1 LTHSGWLE
9 CAAQHDKLKC
19 IGHFVD
25 AFRGGLSVISDTT
38 TEVWWGNLVVRS
50 GKLGLC
56 ACYTPKLDSRPT
68 FPTIMTSVLE
78 IIPLGGIGEFGM
90 NCMALRYGDEMI
102 ILDAGMGFPE
112 ETAYGVDVSIPNFEF
127 LEPYRD
133 DITAIVLT
141 HGHEDHLG
149 ALPYILKRFNVPVY
163 CSHFTAGLAES
174 KLEEHE
180 LLGDVLLHR
189 VEPRDVVE
197 LGAFTV
203 EFIRVS
209 HSLVDCFSLAIKTP
223 VGTIIHTGDYK
234 VDETPVIGEPIDLR
248 SFRRY
253 GQDGVLAL
261 LSDSTN
267 ATVPGRTP
275 SERAVIPAFEEIF
288 VEAKGRIIVAAFA
301 SSIHRLQIVMDVSQQ
316 FNRRVC
322 VLGRSMQKNV
332 EVADRLGYL
341 DIPDGLLVSLNQAK
355 LMSDA
360 EVVFLVTGS
369 QGESRAALS
378 QMATQSYK
386 GLTIDEGDTVVLS
399 ARIIPG
405 NERLISRM
413 IGFIY
418 KRGANIIEEKRR
430 LIHVS
435 GHASQEDI
443 RILTEAVRPRYVVPI
458 HGEYR
463 MLFRHK
469 EFVKNH
475 LGYAEDDIILIENG
489 DVLEL
494 DGERAAVIDKREVG
508 RTFIDDSGF
517 EEISSDL
524 IRERKQLA
532 YEGTITLAVTIRDD
546 TGELLGDPR
555 IVARGVRGL
564 SSNGLGSLG
573 QSSGDDGVAENDMLK
588 GALLVVS
595 AALAGASRQT
605 LEDDS
610 LLKEHLRVEL
620 KRFIQKQTGSRP
632 VIMPM
637 IIRV

>member
-1 LTHSGWLE
+1 VS
-9 CAAQHDKLKC
+9 
-19 IGHFVD
+19 
-25 AFRGGLSVISDTT
+25 
-38 TEVWWGNLVVRS
+38 N
-50 GKLGLC
+50 
-56 ACYTPKLDSRPT
+56 
-68 FPTIMTSVLE
+68 VLE
-78 IIPLGGIGEFGM
+78 IVPLGGIGEFGM
-90 NCMALRYGDEMI
+90 NCMAVRYGDEML

-112 ETAYGVDVSIPNFEF
+112 ESAYGVDVSIPDFEF
-127 LEPYRD
+127 LEEYREN
-133 DITAIVLT
+133 ITAIVLT

-149 ALPYILKRFNVPVY
+149 ALPYILKKFNVPVY

-180 LLGDVLLHR
+180 ILGDVLLHR
-189 VEPRDVVE
+189 VAPRDVVQ
-197 LGAFTV
+197 LGAFEV

-209 HSLVDCFSLAIKTP
+209 HSLVDCFSLAIRTP

-253 GQDGVLAL
+253 GQEGVLAL

-288 VEAKGRIIVAAFA
+288 GEARGRIIVAAFA
-301 SSIHRLQIVMDVSQQ
+301 SSIHRIQIVLDVAQQ
-316 FNRRVC
+316 FNRKVC

-341 DIPDGLLVSLNQAK
+341 DIPDGLLVGLNDLKYLA
-355 LMSDA
+355 DN
-360 EVVFLVTGS
+360 EVVLLVTGS
-369 QGESRAALS
+369 QGEWRAALF
-378 QMATQSYK
+378 QMATQVYK

-405 NERLISRM
+405 NERAISRL

-430 LIHVS
+430 LVHVS

-443 RILTEAVRPRYVVPI
+443 RIMTEAVRPKFVVPI

-475 LGYAEDDIILIENG
+475 LGYAEENIVLIENG

-494 DGERAAVIDKREVG
+494 DGERAAVVNKREIG
-508 RTFIDDSGF
+508 RTFIDETGF
-517 EEISSDL
+517 EEIPRETV
-524 IRERKQLA
+524 RERRQIANDGLV
-532 YEGTITLAVTIRDD
+532 TLIVTINSQ
-546 TGELLGDPR
+546 TGELEAPPE
-555 IVARGVRGL
+555 IVAKGVRGFD
-564 SSNGLGSLG
+564 STNGFSE
-573 QSSGDDGVAENDMLK
+573 DARRVVA
-588 GALLVVS
+588 
-595 AALAGASRQT
+595 AAIAGASRDM
-605 LEDDS
+605 LRDES
-610 LLKEHLRVEL
+610 RLKEHVRVEL
-620 KRFIQKQTGSRP
+620 KRFIQKQTGARP
-632 VIMPM
+632 VIMPVVQQ
-637 IIRV
+637 I

>member
-1 LTHSGWLE
+1 
-9 CAAQHDKLKC
+9 
-19 IGHFVD
+19 
-25 AFRGGLSVISDTT
+25 
-38 TEVWWGNLVVRS
+38 
-50 GKLGLC
+50 
-56 ACYTPKLDSRPT
+56 
-68 FPTIMTSVLE
+68 
-78 IIPLGGIGEFGM
+78 
-90 NCMALRYGDEMI
+90 MAVRYGDEML

-112 ETAYGVDVSIPNFEF
+112 ESAYGVDVCIPDFSF
-127 LEPYRD
+127 LEEYRD
-133 DITAIVLT
+133 NITAIVLT

-149 ALPYILKRFNVPVY
+149 ALPYLLKKFNVPVY

-174 KLEEHE
+174 KLEEHD
-180 LLGDVLLHR
+180 LTGDTLLHR
-189 VEPRDVVE
+189 VEPRDIVDIGV
-197 LGAFTV
+197 FTV

-253 GQDGVLAL
+253 GQEGVLAL

-288 VEAKGRIIVAAFA
+288 SESRGRIIVAAFA
-301 SSIHRLQIVMDVSQQ
+301 SSIHRLQIVLDVAQQ
-316 FNRRVC
+316 FNRKVC

-355 LMSDA
+355 EMSDH
-360 EVVFLVTGS
+360 ELVLLVTGS

-378 QMATQSYK
+378 QMATQVYK
-386 GLTIDEGDTVVLS
+386 GITIEEGDTVVLS

-413 IGFIY
+413 IGHIY

-443 RILTEAVRPRYVVPI
+443 RIMTEAVRPKFLVPI

-475 LGYAEDDIILIENG
+475 LGFAEENIILIENG

-494 DGERAAVIDKREVG
+494 DGERATVVNKRDIG

-517 EEISSDL
+517 DEIDGETV
-524 IRERKQLA
+524 RQRKQMA
-532 YEGTITLAVTIRDD
+532 YEGIITLVVTIDAE
-546 TGELLGDPR
+546 TGEMEAEPE
-555 IVARGVRGL
+555 IVARGVRGFDC
-564 SSNGLGSLG
+564 SNGLMKEA
-573 QSSGDDGVAENDMLK
+573 QRIVA
-588 GALLVVS
+588 AS
-595 AALAGASRQT
+595 IAGASRDT
-605 LEDDS
+605 LRDET
-610 LLKEHLRVEL
+610 LLKEHVRVEL
-620 KRFIQKQTGSRP
+620 KRFIQKLVGSKP
-632 VIMPM
+632 VILPVVV
-637 IIRV
+637 RV

>member
-1 LTHSGWLE
+1 
-9 CAAQHDKLKC
+9 
-19 IGHFVD
+19 V
-25 AFRGGLSVISDTT
+25 
-38 TEVWWGNLVVRS
+38 GN
-50 GKLGLC
+50 
-56 ACYTPKLDSRPT
+56 
-68 FPTIMTSVLE
+68 VLE

-90 NCMALRYGDEMI
+90 NCMAVRYDDEMI

-112 ETAYGVDVSIPNFEF
+112 ESAYGVDVSVPDFDF
-127 LEPYRD
+127 LEEYREQ
-133 DITAIVLT
+133 ITAIILT

-149 ALPYILKRFNVPVY
+149 ALPYILKKFNVPVY
-163 CSHFTAGLAES
+163 ASHFTVGLAES
-174 KLEEHE
+174 KLDEHD
-180 LLGDVLLHR
+180 LLGDTLIHR

-197 LGAFTV
+197 LGPFKI

-248 SFRRY
+248 TFRRY
-253 GQDGVLAL
+253 GQEGVLAL

-288 VEAKGRIIVAAFA
+288 SESKGRIVVAAFA
-301 SSIHRLQIVMDVSQQ
+301 SSIHRLQIVLDVAQQ
-316 FNRRVC
+316 FGRRVC

-332 EVADRLGYL
+332 EIADRLGYL
-341 DIPDGLLVSLNQAK
+341 DIPDGLMVSLNETK
-355 LMSDA
+355 HLDDD

-386 GLTIDEGDTVVLS
+386 GLTIEEGDTVVLS

-405 NERLISRM
+405 NERAISRL
-413 IGFIY
+413 IGAIY

-443 RILTEAVRPRYVVPI
+443 KIMTEAVRPKYVVPI

-469 EFVKNH
+469 EFIKNH
-475 LGYAEDDIILIENG
+475 LSYDEEHIILIENG

-494 DGERAAVIDKREVG
+494 DGERATVVEKREVG
-508 RTFIDDSGF
+508 RTFIDESGF
-517 EEISSDL
+517 EEIDRETV
-524 IRERKQLA
+524 RERKQIA
-532 YEGTITLAVTIRDD
+532 YDGVVTLVITINEE
-546 TGELLGDPR
+546 TGAMEAPPE
-555 IVARGVRGL
+555 IVARGVIGL
-564 SSNGLGSLG
+564 EGSNGYHEDA
-573 QSSGDDGVAENDMLK
+573 QRIITETIENATLK
-588 GALLVVS
+588 E
-595 AALAGASRQT
+595 RQDT
-605 LEDDS
+605 G
-610 LLKEHLRVEL
+610 LLKERVRVEV
-620 KRFIQKQTGSRP
+620 KRFLQKQTGAKP
-632 VIMPM
+632 VITPV
-637 IIRV
+637 IVQV

>member
-1 LTHSGWLE
+1 
-9 CAAQHDKLKC
+9 
-19 IGHFVD
+19 V
-25 AFRGGLSVISDTT
+25 
-38 TEVWWGNLVVRS
+38 GN
-50 GKLGLC
+50 
-56 ACYTPKLDSRPT
+56 
-68 FPTIMTSVLE
+68 VLE

-90 NCMALRYGDEMI
+90 NCMAVRYEDEMI

-112 ETAYGVDVSIPNFEF
+112 ESAYGVDVSVPDFDF
-127 LEPYRD
+127 LEEYREQ
-133 DITAIVLT
+133 ITAIILT

-149 ALPYILKRFNVPVY
+149 ALPYILKKFNVPVY
-163 CSHFTAGLAES
+163 ASHFTVGLAES
-174 KLEEHE
+174 KLEEHD
-180 LLGDVLLHR
+180 LLGDVLIHR
-189 VEPRDVVE
+189 VEPRDTVV
-197 LGAFTV
+197 LGPFKI

-209 HSLVDCFSLAIKTP
+209 HSLVDCFSLAITTP

-248 SFRRY
+248 TFRRY
-253 GQDGVLAL
+253 GQEGVLAL

-288 VEAKGRIIVAAFA
+288 AEAAGRIVVAAFA
-301 SSIHRLQIVMDVSQQ
+301 SSIHRLQIVLDVAQQ
-316 FNRRVC
+316 YGRKVC

-332 EVADRLGYL
+332 EIADRLGYL
-341 DIPDGLLVSLNQAK
+341 DIPDGLMVSLNETK
-355 LMSDA
+355 RMDDN
-360 EVVFLVTGS
+360 EIVFLVTGS

-386 GLTIDEGDTVVLS
+386 GLTIEEGDTVVLS

-405 NERLISRM
+405 NERAISRL
-413 IGFIY
+413 IGCIY

-443 RILTEAVRPRYVVPI
+443 KIMTEAVRPKFVVPI

-475 LGYAEDDIILIENG
+475 LGYAEENIILIENG

-494 DGERAAVIDKREVG
+494 DGERAVVVDKREVG

-517 EEISSDL
+517 EEIDRETV
-524 IRERKQLA
+524 RERKQIA
-532 YEGTITLAVTIRDD
+532 YDGVITLVIKINER
-546 TGELLGDPR
+546 TGEMEAPAE
-555 IVARGVRGL
+555 IVARGVIGL
-564 SSNGLGSLG
+564 DGSNGYHKEAQRIIAESV
-573 QSSGDDGVAENDMLK
+573 SS
-588 GALLVVS
+588 
-595 AALAGASRQT
+595 ASPTERQD
-605 LEDDS
+605 LS
-610 LLKEHLRVEL
+610 LLKERIRLDV
-620 KRFIQKQTGSRP
+620 KRFLQKQTGAKP
-632 VIMPM
+632 VITP
-637 IIRV
+637 VLVQV

>member
-1 LTHSGWLE
+1 
-9 CAAQHDKLKC
+9 
-19 IGHFVD
+19 
-25 AFRGGLSVISDTT
+25 
-38 TEVWWGNLVVRS
+38 
-50 GKLGLC
+50 
-56 ACYTPKLDSRPT
+56 
-68 FPTIMTSVLE
+68 
-78 IIPLGGIGEFGM
+78 M
-90 NCMALRYGDEMI
+90 NCMAVRYGDEML

-112 ETAYGVDVSIPNFEF
+112 ESAYGVDVSIPNFEF
-127 LEPYRD
+127 LEEFREN
-133 DITAIVLT
+133 ITAIILT

-174 KLEEHE
+174 KLEEHG
-180 LLGDVLLHR
+180 LLDDTLIHR
-189 VEPRDVVE
+189 VAPRDIVD
-197 LGAFTV
+197 LGAFSI

-248 SFRRY
+248 TLRSY
-253 GQDGVLAL
+253 GREGVLAL
-261 LSDSTN
+261 FSDSTN

-288 VEAKGRIIVAAFA
+288 GEAKGRIIVAAFA
-301 SSIHRLQIVMDVSQQ
+301 SSIHRLQIVLDVAQQ

-341 DIPDGLLVSLNQAK
+341 DVPDGLLVSLNQAK
-355 LMSDA
+355 QMSDD
-360 EVVFLVTGS
+360 EIVFLVTGS
-369 QGESRAALS
+369 QGETRAALS
-378 QMATQSYK
+378 QMSTQSYK
-386 GLTIDEGDTVVLS
+386 GLMIEEGDTVVLS

-405 NERLISRM
+405 NERVISRM
-413 IGFIY
+413 IGMIY

-430 LIHVS
+430 LVHVS

-443 RILTEAVRPRYVVPI
+443 RIMTEAVRPKFVVPI

-475 LGYAEDDIILIENG
+475 LSYAEENIVLIENG

-494 DGERAAVIDKREVG
+494 DGERAAIVDKREIK

-517 EEISSDL
+517 EEIEFETV
-524 IRERKQLA
+524 RERKKMA
-532 YEGTITLAVTIRDD
+532 YEGMVTLIVSINTR
-546 TGELLGDPR
+546 TGGLETPPQF
-555 IVARGVRGL
+555 VAQGVRGFE
-564 SSNGLGSLG
+564 SPN
-573 QSSGDDGVAENDMLK
+573 GVAVSSPRSQVPGNGSTHLLK
-588 GALLVVS
+588 GAQQVVT
-595 AALAGASRQT
+595 AALAGESKKM
-605 LEDDS
+605 LDDES
-610 LLKEHLRVEL
+610 LLKEHVRVEL
-620 KRFIQKQTGSRP
+620 KRFIQKETGAKP
-632 VIMPM
+632 VIVPV
-637 IIRV
+637 IQQV

>member
-1 LTHSGWLE
+1 MS
-9 CAAQHDKLKC
+9 
-19 IGHFVD
+19 
-25 AFRGGLSVISDTT
+25 
-38 TEVWWGNLVVRS
+38 N
-50 GKLGLC
+50 
-56 ACYTPKLDSRPT
+56 
-68 FPTIMTSVLE
+68 VLE

-90 NCMALRYGDEMI
+90 NCMAVRYEDEMI

-112 ETAYGVDVSIPNFEF
+112 ETAYGVDVCIPNFDF
-127 LEPYRD
+127 LEEYRD
-133 DITAIVLT
+133 NITAIVLT

-149 ALPYILKRFNVPVY
+149 ALPYILKKFNVPVY

-174 KLEEHE
+174 KLDEHD
-180 LLGDVLLHR
+180 LLGDTLLHR
-189 VEPRDVVE
+189 VAPRDVVDI
-197 LGAFTV
+197 GVFSV

-209 HSLVDCFSLAIKTP
+209 HSLVDCFSLAISTP

-253 GQDGVLAL
+253 GQEGVLAL

-288 VEAKGRIIVAAFA
+288 AEAPGRIIVAAFA
-301 SSIHRLQIVMDVSQQ
+301 SSIHRLQIVLDVAQQ
-316 FNRRVC
+316 FNRKVC
-322 VLGRSMQKNV
+322 VLGRSMLKNV
-332 EVADRLGYL
+332 DVADRLNYL
-341 DIPDGLLVSLNQAK
+341 DIPDGLLVPLNEAK
-355 LMSDA
+355 QMRDHK
-360 EVVFLVTGS
+360 VVFLVTGS

-378 QMATQSYK
+378 QMANQSYK

-413 IGFIY
+413 IGMIY

-443 RILTEAVRPRYVVPI
+443 RIMTEAVRPKFVIPI

-475 LGYAEDDIILIENG
+475 LGYAEENIILIENG

-494 DGERAAVIDKREVG
+494 DGERAVVIEKREVP

-517 EEISSDL
+517 EEITGETV
-524 IRERKQLA
+524 RQRKQLA
-532 YEGTITLAVTIRDD
+532 YEGMVTLVVTINAE
-546 TGELLGDPR
+546 TGELQSPPE
-555 IVARGVRGL
+555 IVARGVRGFDT
-564 SSNGLGSLG
+564 SNGVA
-573 QSSGDDGVAENDMLK
+573 DDAQRVVA
-588 GALLVVS
+588 
-595 AALAGASRQT
+595 AALAGASKQT
-605 LEDDS
+605 LQDES

-620 KRFIQKQTGSRP
+620 KRFIQKLTGSKP
-632 VIMPM
+632 VIMPVVVQ
-637 IIRV
+637 I

>member
-1 LTHSGWLE
+1 VS
-9 CAAQHDKLKC
+9 
-19 IGHFVD
+19 
-25 AFRGGLSVISDTT
+25 
-38 TEVWWGNLVVRS
+38 
-50 GKLGLC
+50 
-56 ACYTPKLDSRPT
+56 
-68 FPTIMTSVLE
+68 SVLE

-90 NCMALRYGDEMI
+90 NCMAVRFEDEML

-112 ETAYGVDVSIPNFEF
+112 ETAYGVDVCIPNFDF
-127 LEPYRD
+127 LEEYRD
-133 DITAIVLT
+133 HITAIVLT

-149 ALPYILKRFNVPVY
+149 ALPYLLKKFNVPVY

-174 KLEEHE
+174 KLEEHD
-180 LLGDVLLHR
+180 LLGDTLLHR

-197 LGAFTV
+197 IGAFSV

-253 GQDGVLAL
+253 GQEGVLAL

-288 VEAKGRIIVAAFA
+288 AEAQGRIIVAAFA
-301 SSIHRLQIVMDVSQQ
+301 SSIHRLQIVLDVAQQ
-316 FNRRVC
+316 FNRKVC
-322 VLGRSMQKNV
+322 VLGRSMLKNV
-332 EVADRLGYL
+332 EIAERLGYL
-341 DIPDGLLVSLNQAK
+341 DVPDGLLVSFNQSK
-355 LMSDA
+355 QIRGN
-360 EVVFLVTGS
+360 EIVFLVTGS
-369 QGESRAALS
+369 QGEARAALS

-386 GLTIDEGDTVVLS
+386 GMTIDEGDTVVLS

-413 IGFIY
+413 IGMIY

-430 LIHVS
+430 LVHVS

-443 RILTEAVRPRYVVPI
+443 RIMTEAVRPKFVVPI

-475 LGYAEDDIILIENG
+475 LGYSEDNIILIENG

-494 DGERAAVIDKREVG
+494 DGERAAVIEKRDVP

-517 EEISSDL
+517 EEITSETVKQ
-524 IRERKQLA
+524 RRQLA
-532 YEGTITLAVTIRDD
+532 YEGMVTLVVTIDAE
-546 TGELLGDPR
+546 TGELKSPPE
-555 IVARGVRGL
+555 IVTRGVRGFD
-564 SSNGLGSLG
+564 SANGSLKDA
-573 QSSGDDGVAENDMLK
+573 QRIVA
-588 GALLVVS
+588 
-595 AALAGASRQT
+595 AAIAGASRQT
-605 LEDDS
+605 LSDES
-610 LLKEHLRVEL
+610 LLKEHVRVEL
-620 KRFIQKQTGSRP
+620 KRFIQKLTGARP
-632 VIMPM
+632 VIMP
-637 IIRV
+637 VVVQV

>member
-1 LTHSGWLE
+1 MS
-9 CAAQHDKLKC
+9 
-19 IGHFVD
+19 
-25 AFRGGLSVISDTT
+25 
-38 TEVWWGNLVVRS
+38 
-50 GKLGLC
+50 
-56 ACYTPKLDSRPT
+56 
-68 FPTIMTSVLE
+68 SVLE

-90 NCMALRYGDEMI
+90 NCMAVRYADEML

-112 ETAYGVDVSIPNFEF
+112 ETAYGVDVCIPDFDF
-127 LEPYRD
+127 LEEFRD
-133 DITAIVLT
+133 NITAIVLT

-149 ALPYILKRFNVPVY
+149 ALPYILKKFNVPVY
-163 CSHFTAGLAES
+163 CSYFTAGLAES

-180 LLGDVLLHR
+180 LTGDTLIHR
-189 VEPRDVVE
+189 VAPREVVDI
-197 LGAFTV
+197 GFFSV

-209 HSLVDCFSLAIKTP
+209 HSLVDCFSLAIRTP

-253 GQDGVLAL
+253 GQEGVLAL

-288 VEAKGRIIVAAFA
+288 AEAQGRIIVAAFA
-301 SSIHRLQIVMDVSQQ
+301 SSIHRLQIVLDVAQQ
-316 FNRRVC
+316 FNRKVC
-322 VLGRSMQKNV
+322 VLGRSMLKNV

-341 DIPDGLLVSLNQAK
+341 DVPDGLLIQLNEAK
-355 LMSDA
+355 QMPDN
-360 EVVFLVTGS
+360 EIVFLVTGS
-369 QGESRAALS
+369 QGETRAALS

-386 GLTIDEGDTVVLS
+386 GLMIDEGDTVILS

-430 LIHVS
+430 LVHVS

-443 RILTEAVRPRYVVPI
+443 RIMTEAVRPKFVVPI

-475 LGYAEDDIILIENG
+475 LGYREENIILIENG

-494 DGERAAVIDKREVG
+494 DGERAAVVNKRDIG
-508 RTFIDDSGF
+508 RTFIDETGF
-517 EEISSDL
+517 EEIDSE
-524 IRERKQLA
+524 IVRQRKQLA
-532 YEGTITLAVTIRDD
+532 YEGMVTLVVTIDEE
-546 TGELLGDPR
+546 TGELQAPPE
-555 IVARGVRGL
+555 IVARGVHGFEYSDGL
-564 SSNGLGSLG
+564 MKDA
-573 QSSGDDGVAENDMLK
+573 QRVI
-588 GALLVVS
+588 
-595 AALAGASRQT
+595 AAAIAGASRET
-605 LEDDS
+605 LRDET
-610 LLKEHLRVEL
+610 LLKEHIRVEL
-620 KRFIQKQTGSRP
+620 KRFIQKLNGARP
-632 VIMPM
+632 VIMPVVLQVQASQKNEFATLREP
-637 IIRV
+637 I

>member
-1 LTHSGWLE
+1 
-9 CAAQHDKLKC
+9 
-19 IGHFVD
+19 
-25 AFRGGLSVISDTT
+25 
-38 TEVWWGNLVVRS
+38 
-50 GKLGLC
+50 
-56 ACYTPKLDSRPT
+56 
-68 FPTIMTSVLE
+68 ME

-90 NCMALRYGDEMI
+90 NCMSVRYGDDMI

-112 ETAYGVDVSIPNFEF
+112 ETAFGVDISIPNFDF
-127 LEPYRD
+127 LEEYRD
-133 DITAIVLT
+133 NITAIVLT

-149 ALPYILKRFNVPVY
+149 ALPYILKKFNVPVY

-174 KLEEHE
+174 KLEEHD
-180 LLGDVLLHR
+180 LLGDTLLHR

-197 LGAFTV
+197 IGPFSV

-253 GQDGVLAL
+253 GQEGVLAL

-288 VEAKGRIIVAAFA
+288 AEAPGRLIVAAFA
-301 SSIHRLQIVMDVSQQ
+301 SSIHRLQIVLDIAQQ
-316 FNRRVC
+316 FNRKVC
-322 VLGRSMQKNV
+322 VLGRSMLKNV
-332 EVADRLGYL
+332 EIADRLGYL
-341 DIPDGLLVSLNQAK
+341 DIPEGLLVPLNEAK
-355 LMSDA
+355 QMKDNRI
-360 EVVFLVTGS
+360 VFLVTGS

-386 GLTIDEGDTVVLS
+386 GLTIEEGDTVVLS

-405 NERLISRM
+405 NERTISRM

-430 LIHVS
+430 LVHVS

-443 RILTEAVRPRYVVPI
+443 RIMTEAVRPKFVVPI

-475 LGYAEDDIILIENG
+475 LGYAEENIILIENG

-494 DGERAAVIDKREVG
+494 DGERAAVVNKRDIG
-508 RTFIDDSGF
+508 RTFIDDTGF
-517 EEISSDL
+517 EEIERETV
-524 IRERKQLA
+524 RERKQMA
-532 YEGTITLAVTIRDD
+532 SEGMVTLIVTIDGETGQLQAKPEIVMRGVQGFDGANGSLKDAQAVIEAAVTGASR
-546 TGELLGDPR
+546 
-555 IVARGVRGL
+555 
-564 SSNGLGSLG
+564 
-573 QSSGDDGVAENDMLK
+573 DMLK
-588 GALLVVS
+588 D
-595 AALAGASRQT
+595 Q
-605 LEDDS
+605 S
-610 LLKEHLRVEL
+610 LLKEHVRLEL
-620 KRFIQKQTGSRP
+620 KRFIQKLTGARP
-632 VIMPM
+632 VIMP
-637 IIRV
+637 VVVQV